1 MPSGTAPTHAPL
13 WGFAIENNQV
23 VIDGRAISDIAAE
36 ARKTPFYIYSKRLIA
51 DRISALRGHL
61 PSALKLH
68 YAIKANPLPE
78 IVAFISQQVDGL
90 DVASLGEMD
99 VALEAASAKAISFAG
114 PGKSDDE
121 LEAAARCGVLINL
134 ESVGEARRLAAIAE
148 RLAVTP
154 AVAIRVNP
162 AFELKQSGMHMG
174 GGAKPFGIDEEQV
187 ATAIGEIVSMGL
199 DLRGFHIFAGSQ
211 ILNEEVLL
219 EAMDRTVDAVQR
231 MADCVSMPIR
241 HVNLGGGFGIPYFP
255 GESRL
260 DLPKVGAGLEP
271 IMDRAKTALP
281 KATFAVELG
290 RFIVGEAGAYV
301 TRVLDRKIS
310 RGETFLVT
318 DGGLHHHLALSG
330 NFGQVI
336 RRNYPLAIANKGG
349 LDAVETVDI
358 VGRLCTPLDR
368 LGDGVSLP
376 RAEVGDLVVVFQSGA
391 YGATASPINF
401 LGHPPPAEIVV

>member
-1 MPSGTAPTHAPL
+1 MSSGAAPAHAPL

-36 ARKTPFYIYSKRLIA
+36 AGKTPFYIYSKHLIA
-51 DRISALRGHL
+51 DRISALRANL
-61 PSALKLH
+61 PNALKLH

-78 IVAFISQQVDGL
+78 IVAFIAGQVDGL
-90 DVASLGEMD
+90 DVASLGEMN
-99 VALEAASAKAISFAG
+99 VAAAAASAEAISFAG

-121 LEAAARCGVLINL
+121 LEAAARYGVLINL

-148 RLAVTP
+148 RLGDAP

-187 ATAIGEIVSMGL
+187 AAAITEILSMGL
-199 DLRGFHIFAGSQ
+199 DLRGFHVFAGSQ
-211 ILNEEVLL
+211 ILNEDVLF
-219 EAMDRTVDAVQR
+219 EAMDRTVDTVQR
-231 MADCVSMPIR
+231 VAEGMSTPIR

-255 GESRL
+255 GETRL
-260 DLPKVGAGLEP
+260 DLPRVGAGLEP
-271 IMDRAKTALP
+271 ILDRAKTALP
-281 KATFAVELG
+281 EAAFAVELG
-290 RFIVGEAGAYV
+290 RFIVGETGAYV
-301 TRVLDRKIS
+301 TKVLDRKTS

-336 RRNYPLAIANKGG
+336 RRNYPLAIADKAG
-349 LDAVETVDI
+349 LDAVEAVDI

-368 LGDGVSLP
+368 LGDAVSLP
-376 RAEVGDLVVVFQSGA
+376 RAEVGDLVVIFQSGA